1 MISILLEKNEKKH
14 EIFQEICVVYVVKKA
29 YDTLVKLDD
38 LISQY
43 SVYVCDFLT
52 IF

>member
-1 MISILLEKNEKKH
+1 MISNLWKKIEKKH
-14 EIFQEICVVYVVKKA
+14 ENFQDICVVFVVKKA
-29 YDTLVKLDD
+29 YDTLVKLHD